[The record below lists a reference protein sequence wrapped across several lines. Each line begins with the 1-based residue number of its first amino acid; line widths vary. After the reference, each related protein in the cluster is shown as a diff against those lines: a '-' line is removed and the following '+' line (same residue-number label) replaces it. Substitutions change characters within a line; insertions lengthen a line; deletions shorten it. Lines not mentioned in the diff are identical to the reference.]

1 LSVSTRFAFV
11 STPVTSAIRTVALA
25 WWRRIERI
33 GQATSAGDS
42 AAVAT

>member
-1 LSVSTRFAFV
+1 MRTRRPAV
-11 STPVTSAIRTVALA
+11 STPVTSAISTVAFFCL
-25 WWRRIERI
+25 RRMCRI